1 MEILTKTHERFEA
14 FCERLEGP
22 EGCNFKEDEN
32 GKITWKCKGG
42 KNKDFAE
49 KILRTMEGIDVEGTL
64 QYFEQHGGYCDCE
77 IVFNV

>member
-1 MEILTKTHERFEA
+1 MEILTKEHERFEE

-42 KNKDFAE
+42 K
-49 KILRTMEGIDVEGTL
+49 KILPGK
-64 QYFEQHGGYCDCE
+64 F
-77 IVFNV
+77 